1 MVISRSPGKGDH
13 SLARNRNYPPTP
25 LLIAQPGCATS
36 RPPSQL
42 RRFPASSQ
50 LLIPGLAKPAI
61 ACAAGKPRGSTV
73 GDACRS
79 PVKGQRGRHPPPPP
93 PCTPAPSASRSL
105 HQGVHPGGSPGTG
118 SCVFGL
124 FGFSASPPGT
134 GSPWHGGGAEAH
146 AEKPQKLWEKCLGN
160 AGWSQRDLPWG
171 QKKKALRLIK
181 YILIQLIPGE
191 EKVCSANSQKPQE
204 SRLLQN
210 RKFRKGFPHSP
221 QKHVFIFS
229 RRAFL

>member
-79 PVKGQRGRHPPPPP
+79 PVKGQEGRHPPPPP
-93 PCTPAPSASRSL
+93 PHAP
-105 HQGVHPGGSPGTG
+105 QPPMHPGLCTRVCTREAAQEQVAACLAFLVSLPLPLALAVPGTVEVQRPTLRNHR
-118 SCVFGL
+118 SCGRNVWEMQDG
-124 FGFSASPPGT
+124 ASVT
-134 GSPWHGGGAEAH
+134 F
-146 AEKPQKLWEKCLGN
+146 LGV
-160 AGWSQRDLPWG
+160 R
-171 QKKKALRLIK
+171 
-181 YILIQLIPGE
+181 
-191 EKVCSANSQKPQE
+191 
-204 SRLLQN
+204 
-210 RKFRKGFPHSP
+210 RKRH
-221 QKHVFIFS
+221 
-229 RRAFL
+229 